1 MIKLTALKAMLL
13 KTHIDWFYINNKNNT
28 PVNMFIN
35 NKIANIE
42 FLRQFETNEG
52 FVTLNVSPSSI
63 MNLKITDE
71 EISFLATF
79 SGVQRHINIIIKA
92 VIGLQYPI
100 EKNNLVKTAILP
112 YQEMFDFKEEHY
124 IIDKIQPKLSVVK
137 KETKGKVID
146 FSNFNKNK
154 K

>member
-1 MIKLTALKAMLL
+1 MLL
-13 KTHIDWFYINNKNNT
+13 KTYIDWFYFNNKNNM
-28 PVNMFIN
+28 PVNMYIN

-52 FVTLNVSPSSI
+52 FVTLNVSASSI

-79 SGVQRHINIIIKA
+79 SGVQRHIKIVIKA
-92 VIGLQYPI
+92 VIGLQYPP

-124 IIDKIQPKLSVVK
+124 NIDKPQTKLSVVK
-137 KETKGKVID
+137 NETKGKVID